1 VVTLDT
7 VRNLALTLPEVVE
20 TTSYGTPSFKL
31 RRSMIARLREADVL
45 VVRIDLAD
53 KDFLIQSRPETYFTT
68 PHYDGYPAVLVR
80 LPAID
85 REELGE
91 LLTAAWRFVA
101 PARLAAAFPSGRAP
115 ARPAQ
120 EKRVSRR
127 KSGEDRETTG

>member
-7 VRNLALTLPEVVE
+7 VRSLALALPEVVE

-31 RRSMIARLREADVL
+31 RRKMVARLRETDVL

-68 PHYDGYPAVLVR
+68 AHYDGYPALLVR

-85 REELGE
+85 RDELRE

-101 PARLAAAFPSGRAP
+101 PARLAAAYPAGRRR
-115 ARPAQ
+115 ARPSQ

-127 KSGEDRETTG
+127 NSGEDRDTTG

>member
-7 VRNLALTLPEVVE
+7 VRSLALALPEVVE

-31 RRSMIARLREADVL
+31 RRRMIARLRETDVL

-53 KDFLIQSRPETYFTT
+53 KDFLTQSRPETYFTT

-80 LPAID
+80 LPAIE

-101 PARLAAAFPSGRAP
+101 PVRLAAAFPAGRAP
-115 ARPAQ
+115 DHPAQ

-127 KSGEDRETTG
+127 NSGEERETTG